1 MIEGRALWLPE
12 LCELPLNEASLAAPF
27 DSDALPLAAELP
39 LNEPLPLNELCCLS
53 LVPPLEAS
61 GDELLELLEEASGVL
76 LGDEFV
82 EDKLLLGLL
91 SELVDEGLLTE
102 LLEVL
107 LLFSSLAPCAVEVE
121 EDGDWLSAEEVLR
134 PA

>member
-1 MIEGRALWLPE
+1 MPPAE
-12 LCELPLNEASLAAPF
+12 
-27 DSDALPLAAELP
+27 ALPLREL
-39 LNEPLPLNELCCLS
+39 LPLNELCCLS

-76 LGDEFV
+76 LLDEFV

-91 SELVDEGLLTE
+91 SELVDDGLLTE

-107 LLFSSLAPCAVEVE
+107 LLSSLAPCADDVEA
-121 EDGDWLSAEEVLR
+121 DGDWLS
-134 PA
+134 

>member
-1 MIEGRALWLPE
+1 
-12 LCELPLNEASLAAPF
+12 
-27 DSDALPLAAELP
+27 
-39 LNEPLPLNELCCLS
+39 LS